1 DVVVAQRDQAPGE
14 GKQRLALV
22 VDVLPVQP
30 ADLAVLAVGVVVAA
44 LAAAELVAGHQ
55 HRDTLR
61 QQRGGDEVAHLLAAQ
76 LADFRVVGRAFGAAV
91 PAVVVV
97 AAVAVVLPVRLVVL
111 TVVGD
116 EVAQGEAVVGGD
128 EVGAGPGPAPAPVV
142 DVGGAGDAR
151 GELG

>member
-1 DVVVAQRDQAPGE
+1 
-14 GKQRLALV
+14 
-22 VDVLPVQP
+22 
-30 ADLAVLAVGVVVAA
+30 
-44 LAAAELVAGHQ
+44 
-55 HRDTLR
+55 
-61 QQRGGDEVAHLLAAQ
+61 
-76 LADFRVVGRAFGAAV
+76 RAFGAAV

-111 TVVGD
+111 AVVGD

-151 GELG
+151 GELGELVAIALPELPHRVAVLVVPLRPAGREAADLVAAHAGVPRLRDQLGGGEHRI